1 MFVNLFRI
9 TVTKLG
15 NFKMKKGKNTEKVK
29 RAASDAYKEIKKQL
43 PCGAYKMISDR
54 LNGKYTEG
62 TIRQMFNGW
71 RTMSPAVLQDA
82 EEIIRFINTRVIDN
96 DSELKTNQ

>member
-1 MFVNLFRI
+1 MGKV
-9 TVTKLG
+9 
-15 NFKMKKGKNTEKVK
+15 KNTEKVK
-29 RAASDAYKEIKKQL
+29 RAASDAHKELKKQL

-82 EEIIRFINTRVIDN
+82 EEIIRFINTRVVD
-96 DSELKTNQ
+96 DSPESNTNQ